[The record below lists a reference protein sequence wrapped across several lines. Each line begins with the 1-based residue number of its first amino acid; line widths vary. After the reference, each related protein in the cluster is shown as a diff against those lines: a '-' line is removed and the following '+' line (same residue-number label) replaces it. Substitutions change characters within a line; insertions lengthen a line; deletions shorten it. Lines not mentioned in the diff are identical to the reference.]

1 MGLLDD
7 MTTWVG
13 EAPPQPLSSQR
24 FGNLAFREYI
34 RLVNE
39 VSIGEFVLRTERLT
53 ISGYRTS

>member
-1 MGLLDD
+1 MALLDD

-13 EAPPQPLSSQR
+13 EAPPQPQSSQR

-39 VSIGEFVLRTERLT
+39 VRVVYAFIKR
-53 ISGYRTS
+53 ID